1 MLKNYFKIA
10 WRSLTKQ
17 KMYAAIKVGGFALGI
32 AACFLISL
40 YIRDEL
46 RYDRHVP
53 HAERIYR
60 VAIDFNNQGEIIKSV
75 HFQAPFA
82 KALKADFPEIEKAGR
97 LIASELFGAGN
108 AQIRRSDRLEN
119 SYEEHVA
126 FVDQDLIDLLQLPMV
141 YGDRQHALAEPNTIV
156 ISKTKADKFFP
167 NENPVGKTLIIN
179 DNTEKPYK
187 IGGVMADMPATSH
200 LQYDF
205 LLTLT
210 GLEFFPGEQTNWQN
224 TNYLTYVLLRPG
236 ADAKQLTKKLISVI
250 EKNMVPQMVANGNV
264 EAANIVKN
272 ITFKLQPLLDIHL
285 YSNGIRD
292 TWSKYGDIRF
302 VYLFG
307 AIAAFILIIACIN
320 FINLSTAKSA
330 NRAKEVGLRK
340 VLGSYRSS
348 LVKQFLTES
357 LLYSV
362 ISFAVGLILAWLLLP
377 YFNQLAAKALVIPWQ
392 AWWLLP
398 TLLSAAVVVG
408 VVAGLYPAFYLSAF
422 QPVSVLKGAVSR
434 GSKSSGTRGL
444 LVVFQFTTSIVLIV
458 GTFIIYRQM
467 NYILNKEIGFEKDQ
481 VILLQGTNTL
491 GNKIKTLKTELLR
504 LPEVKSVSVSDYLPV
519 KDTKRN
525 GNSFWKEGKVTEES
539 SINGQI
545 WEVDQDYV
553 KTLGMKITAGQDF
566 SRDLAS
572 DAQAVVVN
580 QALIQKF
587 NFAQPIGQR
596 ITNGGQT
603 WTIIGVI
610 EDFHYE
616 TFKQN
621 IEPLCLV
628 LGNSPS
634 VVAVKVNTP
643 QMANLL
649 QDLTTVWKT
658 VAPHQPIR
666 FSFLD
671 ESYARMHEDV
681 QHMGQIF
688 SSFAILAIIVACLGL
703 FALSAFMVEQRSKE
717 ISIRLVLGASTFNI
731 FRLLTQNFLKL
742 VFIAL
747 LLAVPIAWFGMQKWL
762 QDYEY
767 RVSITWDV
775 FLIAGILAVCIA
787 VLTISYQSIRAAFT
801 KPVKALRN
809 E

>member
-1 MLKNYFKIA
+1 MLQNYILIA
-10 WRSLTKQ
+10 WRALTKQ

-53 HAERIYR
+53 NAERVYR
-60 VAIDFNNQGEIIKSV
+60 IAVDFNNQGTIIKSV

-108 AQIRRSDRLEN
+108 AQIRRSDKLEN

-126 FVDQDLIDLLQLPMV
+126 FVDQELVDMLQLPMV
-141 YGDRQHALAEPNTIV
+141 YGDRQHALDEPNTIV
-156 ISKTKADKFFP
+156 ISKKKADKFFP

-187 IGGVMADMPATSH
+187 IGGVMADMPTTSH

-236 ADAKQLTKKLISVI
+236 ANARQLEKKLISVI
-250 EKNMVPQMVANGNV
+250 EKNMVPQMQAAGNV

-272 ITFKLQPLLDIHL
+272 ITFKLQPLPDIHL
-285 YSNGIRD
+285 HSNGIRD

-340 VLGSYRSS
+340 VLGSYRGS
-348 LVKQFLTES
+348 LIKQFLIES

-362 ISFAVGLILAWLLLP
+362 ISFAVGLFLAWLLLP
-377 YFNQLAAKALVIPWQ
+377 YFNQLAAKSLVIPWR

-398 TLLSAAVVVG
+398 TLLSAALVIG

-422 QPVSVLKGAVSR
+422 KPISVLKGNISR
-434 GSKSSGTRGL
+434 GSKSSGTRSL

-467 NYILNKEIGFEKDQ
+467 NYILNKEIGFDKDQ
-481 VILLQGTNTL
+481 VILLQGANTL
-491 GNKIKTLKTELLR
+491 GEKVKTLKTELLR
-504 LPEVKSVSVSDYLPV
+504 LPEVKNVSISDYLPI
-519 KDTKRN
+519 KGTKRN
-525 GNSFWKEGKVTEES
+525 GNGFWKEGKVTEES
-539 SINGQI
+539 SVNGQI
-545 WEVDQDYV
+545 WRVDHDYI
-553 KTLGMKITAGQDF
+553 KTLGMKVVAGRDF
-566 SRDLAS
+566 SRNLAS
-572 DAQAVVVN
+572 DSQTVVIN
-580 QALIQKF
+580 QAMVQQFGFK
-587 NFAQPIGQR
+587 NPIGQR
-596 ITNGGQT
+596 ITNGGEV
-603 WTIIGVI
+603 WTVIGVV

-616 TFKQN
+616 SFKRE
-621 IEPLCLV
+621 IEPLCLA

-634 VVAVKVNTP
+634 VVSIKVNTP
-643 QMANLL
+643 NMASLV
-649 QDLTTVWKT
+649 QSITGAWKS

-671 ESYARMHEDV
+671 ESYARMYDDL
-681 QHMGQIF
+681 QRMGRIF
-688 SSFAILAIIVACLGL
+688 SSFAVLAVIVACLGL

-717 ISIRLVLGASTFNI
+717 ISIRLVLGASAYSI
-731 FRLLTQNFLKL
+731 FQLLTQNFLKL

-747 LLAVPIAWFGMQKWL
+747 LLAVPIAWYGMQKWL
-762 QDYEY
+762 EDYEY

-775 FLIAGILAVCIA
+775 FILAGVLAVCIA
-787 VLTISYQSIRAAFT
+787 ILTISYQSIRAAFT

>member
-1 MLKNYFKIA
+1 MLKNYFITA
-10 WRSLTKQ
+10 WRYLVKQ

-40 YIRDEL
+40 YIQEEL
-46 RYDRHVP
+46 SYDRHIP
-53 HAERIYR
+53 NADRIYR
-60 VAIDFNNQGEIIKSV
+60 TIVEYNDPGAYEKGV
-75 HFQAPFA
+75 HFPAPFA
-82 KALKADFPEIEKAGR
+82 KTLKEDFPEIEKAGR
-97 LIASELFGAGN
+97 LNASSLFGAGS
-108 AQIRRSDRLEN
+108 AEIRRADQPNN
-119 SYEEHVA
+119 SYEEGITYA
-126 FVDQDLIDLLQLPMV
+126 DQELVDILRLPMI
-141 YGDRQHALAEPNTIV
+141 YGNAKQALAEPNTII
-156 ISKTKADKFFP
+156 ISQRKADKFFP
-167 NENPVGKTLIIN
+167 HENPVGKTLILN
-179 DNTEKPYK
+179 DNVQKPYK
-187 IGGVMADMPATSH
+187 IGAVMQDMPATSH

-205 LLTLT
+205 LLTLQ
-210 GLEFFPGEQTNWQN
+210 GVELFPGEQTSWRNK
-224 TNYLTYVLLRPG
+224 NYITYILLRPG
-236 ADAKQLTKKLISVI
+236 ADALQLEKKLTRILERHVVPILQAEGNAEALISA
-250 EKNMVPQMVANGNV
+250 KNTVFQ
-264 EAANIVKN
+264 
-272 ITFKLQPLLDIHL
+272 LQALRDIHL
-285 YSNGIRD
+285 KYDGIPD
-292 TWSKYGDIRF
+292 SWTKYGDVRF

-348 LVKQFLTES
+348 LIKQFLTES

-362 ISFAVGLILAWLLLP
+362 ISFGVGLFLAWLLLP
-377 YFNQLAAKALVIPWQ
+377 YFNQLAAKTLVIPWR

-398 TLLSAAVVVG
+398 TLLAAASIIG
-408 VVAGLYPAFYLSAF
+408 VVAGVYPAFYLSAF

-434 GSKSSGTRGL
+434 GSKSSGTRSF

-467 NYILNKEIGFEKDQ
+467 NYILHKEIGFEKDQ

-491 GNKIKTLKTELLR
+491 GKKVKTLKTELLR
-504 LPEVKSVSVSDYLPV
+504 LPEVKNVSISDYLPISG
-519 KDTKRN
+519 TNRN
-525 GNSFWKEGKVTEES
+525 GNPFWEEGKTVVEKAVD
-539 SINGQI
+539 GQL
-545 WEVDQDYV
+545 WVVDQEYV
-553 KTLGMKITAGQDF
+553 KTLGMKMTVGRDF
-566 SRDLAS
+566 SQDLAS
-572 DAQAVVVN
+572 DSQAVVVN
-580 QALIQKF
+580 QALVQKF

-603 WTIIGVI
+603 WTIIGVV

-616 TFKQN
+616 TFKRE
-621 IEPLCLV
+621 IEPICLT

-643 QMANLL
+643 QMAKLV
-649 QDLTTVWKT
+649 QDLTTVWKR

-671 ESYARMHEDV
+671 ESYARMYEEV
-681 QHMGQIF
+681 ERMGQIF
-688 SSFAILAIIVACLGL
+688 SSFAVLAIIVACLGL
-703 FALSAFMVEQRSKE
+703 FALSAYMVEQRSKE
-717 ISIRLVLGASTFNI
+717 ISIRLVLGASTFHI

-742 VFIAL
+742 VLTAL
-747 LLAVPIAWFGMQKWL
+747 IIAVPIAWYGMQTWL

-767 RVSITWDV
+767 RVAITWDV
-775 FLIAGILAVCIA
+775 FIVAGILTVCIA
-787 VLTISYQSIRAAFT
+787 VLTISYQTFRAAFT

>member
-1 MLKNYFKIA
+1 MLRNYILVA
-10 WRSLTKQ
+10 WRALTKQ

-53 HAERIYR
+53 NAERIYR
-60 VAIDFNNQGEIIKSV
+60 VTVDFNNQGTIIKSV

-82 KALKADFPEIEKAGR
+82 KTLKADFPEIEKAGR

-108 AQIRRSDRLEN
+108 AQIRRSDKLEN

-126 FVDQDLIDLLQLPMV
+126 FVDQDLVDMLQLPMV

-167 NENPVGKTLIIN
+167 NENPVGKILIIN

-187 IGGVMADMPATSH
+187 IGGVMADMPTTSH

-224 TNYLTYVLLRPG
+224 TNYLTYVMLRPR
-236 ADAKQLTKKLISVI
+236 ADARQLTKKLISVI
-250 EKNMVPQMVANGNV
+250 EKNMVPQMVASGNV

-272 ITFKLQPLLDIHL
+272 ITFKLQPLPDIHL
-285 YSNGIRD
+285 HSNGIRD

-348 LVKQFLTES
+348 LIKQFLTES
-357 LLYSV
+357 LLYSI
-362 ISFAVGLILAWLLLP
+362 ISFGAGLFLAWLLLP
-377 YFNQLAAKALVIPWQ
+377 YFNQLAAKALIIPWR
-392 AWWLLP
+392 AWWLVP
-398 TLLSAAVVVG
+398 TLLSAAVIVG

-422 QPVSVLKGAVSR
+422 QPVSVLKGTISR
-434 GSKSSGTRGL
+434 GSKSSGTRSL

-467 NYILNKEIGFEKDQ
+467 NYILNKEIGFDKDH

-504 LPEVKSVSVSDYLPV
+504 LPEVKNVSISDYLPV

-553 KTLGMKITAGQDF
+553 KTLGMKITAGRDF
-566 SRDLAS
+566 SGNLAS
-572 DAQAVVVN
+572 DSQAVVIN
-580 QALIQKF
+580 QAMVKKF
-587 NFAQPIGQR
+587 NFQQPIGQR

-603 WTIIGVI
+603 WTVIGVV

-643 QMANLL
+643 QMTSLV
-649 QDLTTVWKT
+649 QDLTTVWKS

-671 ESYARMHEDV
+671 ESYARMYDDV
-681 QHMGQIF
+681 QRMGRIF
-688 SSFAILAIIVACLGL
+688 SSFALLAIIVACLGL

-717 ISIRLVLGASTFNI
+717 ISIRLVLGASAYSI

-747 LLAVPIAWFGMQKWL
+747 FIAVPIAWYGMQKWL

-775 FLIAGILAVCIA
+775 FVVAGVIAVCIA

>member
-46 RYDRHVP
+46 SYDRHVP
-53 HAERIYR
+53 DAERVYR
-60 VAIDFNNQGEIIKSV
+60 VAIDFNYKGEIIKSV

-82 KALKADFPEIEKAGR
+82 KALKADFPEIQKSGR

-108 AQIRRSDRLEN
+108 AQIRRSDKLEN
-119 SYEEHVA
+119 SYEDHVA
-126 FVDQDLIDLLQLPMV
+126 FVDQELVDILQLPMV
-141 YGDRQHALAEPNTIV
+141 YGDRKRALAEPNTIV
-156 ISKTKADKFFP
+156 ISKAKADQFFP

-179 DNTEKPYK
+179 DNTAKPYK
-187 IGGVMADMPATSH
+187 IGGVMADMPTTSH

-210 GLEFFPGEQTNWQN
+210 GQDFYPGEQSNWQN
-224 TNYLTYVLLRPG
+224 TNYLTYILLRPG
-236 ADAKQLTKKLISVI
+236 VDAPQLTKKLISVI
-250 EKNMVPQMVANGNV
+250 EKNMMPQMVAAGNV

-272 ITFKLQPLLDIHL
+272 STFKLQPLPDIHL
-285 YSNGIRD
+285 RSNGIRD
-292 TWSKYGDIRF
+292 AWSKYGDIRF

-307 AIAAFILIIACIN
+307 AIAGFILIIACIN

-348 LVKQFLTES
+348 LIKQFLTES

-362 ISFAVGLILAWLLLP
+362 ISFAVGLFLAWLLLP
-377 YFNQLAAKALVIPWQ
+377 YFNQLAAKTLVIPWR

-434 GSKSSGTRGL
+434 GSKSSGTRSL

-467 NYILNKEIGFEKDQ
+467 NYILHKEIGFNKDQ
-481 VILLQGTNTL
+481 VILLQGAHTL
-491 GNKIKTLKTELLR
+491 GDKVKTLKTELLR
-504 LPEVKSVSVSDYLPV
+504 LPEVKSVSISDYLPV

-539 SINGQI
+539 SVNGQI

-553 KTLGMKITAGQDF
+553 RTLGMQIAAGRDF

-572 DAQAVVVN
+572 DSQAVVVN
-580 QALIQKF
+580 QAMVQKF

-603 WTIIGVI
+603 WTIIGVVQ
-610 EDFHYE
+610 DFHYE
-616 TFKQN
+616 TFKQD
-621 IEPLCLV
+621 IAPLCLV

-634 VVAVKVNTP
+634 VVAVKVNTA
-643 QMANLL
+643 QMANLV
-649 QDLTTVWKT
+649 QSVTGAWKT
-658 VAPHQPIR
+658 VAPHQPLR

-671 ESYARMHEDV
+671 ESYARMHEEV
-681 QHMGQIF
+681 QRMGQIF
-688 SSFAILAIIVACLGL
+688 SSFAVLAIIVACLGL
-703 FALSAFMVEQRSKE
+703 FALSAYMVEQRSKE

-731 FRLLTQNFLKL
+731 FRLLTSNFLKL
-742 VFIAL
+742 VLTAL
-747 LLAVPIAWFGMQKWL
+747 VIAVPIAWYGMQQWL

-767 RVSITWDV
+767 RVAITWDV
-775 FLIAGILAVCIA
+775 FVVAGILAVCIA

-801 KPVKALRN
+801 RPVKALRN